1 MRILSIIL
9 FISLSFVACKNK
21 SSKYKGLKYNKGQ
34 YVIIG
39 DNTGQKAKP
48 GEYIQYSVLL
58 KDNHNMIFIDKRKK
72 DELLREQV
80 IRDTVFLKD
89 LTAAAEV
96 LYNLTKGDSSVLYI
110 PLSEDEKTDKLKDSD
125 TLIFE
130 LKVHD
135 ILDSAK
141 MRDIVEDEYL
151 KEEAEKTEARIK
163 QIAADQTIMKTWDDY
178 NKGKLKGK
186 LKKTKSGIKYIVL
199 EEGKGDFAKK
209 GQKVK
214 IGFYGMTQKDANAFE
229 NSFGRDKDIGLI
241 VGARQVIPGWDE
253 ALLQMNQGMKAVFF
267 IPAKL
272 GFRKKGKA
280 PIIPP
285 DADLVFYIELHQIL

>member
-21 SSKYKGLKYNKGQ
+21 SSKFKGLKYNKGQ
-34 YVIIG
+34 YQIIG
-39 DNTGQKAKP
+39 NNTGQKAKP
-48 GEYIQYSVLL
+48 GEYIQYGVLL
-58 KDNHNMIFIDKRKK
+58 KDNHNKVFVDKRKK

-80 IRDTVFLKD
+80 VKDTVFLKD

-96 LYNLTKGDSSVLYI
+96 LYNLTKGDSAILYI
-110 PLSEDEKTDKLKDSD
+110 PLSEDEKNAELKNSD

-163 QIAADQTIMKTWDDY
+163 QIAVDQTIMKAWDDY

-253 ALLQMNQGMKAVFF
+253 ALQLMNQGMKAVFF

-272 GFRKKGKA
+272 GFGKKGKA